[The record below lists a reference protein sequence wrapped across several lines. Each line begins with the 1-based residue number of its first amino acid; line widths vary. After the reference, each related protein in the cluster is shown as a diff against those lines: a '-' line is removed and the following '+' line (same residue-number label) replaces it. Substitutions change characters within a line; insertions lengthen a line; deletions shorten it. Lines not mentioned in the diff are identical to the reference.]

1 MLDEAERISEGEETA
16 IQSWEA
22 AVARYESERALME
35 ARMEAVRA
43 KMELADMKAQQA
55 CRERTRAELHFDAL
69 LVWAPDYA
77 NGRAPAA
84 VYDLRG
90 DPSGWNLPPSPP
102 PS

>member
-1 MLDEAERISEGEETA
+1 MLAEAERISEWEETA

-69 LVWAPDYA
+69 LVCAT
-77 NGRAPAA
+77 
-84 VYDLRG
+84 
-90 DPSGWNLPPSPP
+90 
-102 PS
+102 